1 MSYTYTTLKTSIK
14 DYTDNIETVFV
25 SHLPDF
31 IKSAEERILKEV
43 EDKQSHLCVGLDINP
58 ENFDNAK
65 PSIDGLKNHTY
76 KVIDATRD
84 IAVAYKPNLAFFE
97 RWGSEGF
104 KWLEAL
110 MDYFPDDLIII
121 GDAKRGDIGNTA
133 KQYAYSLFTH
143 FDFDAVTLSPYM
155 GKDSITP
162 FIDNPEKGAFIL
174 CRTSNPSAVDLQNQQ
189 INIKSSDQTLNSI
202 DEIPNEMLFDKT
214 AQLCFE
220 WNKNNNVGIVVGAT
234 APKEISRIR
243 NHAPSLPF
251 LIPGIG
257 AQGGDLT
264 QSMVDGNENGDAL
277 INISRGISFSGD
289 LSSKAIRN
297 AAKDYLSQMREI
309 IDI

>member
-1 MSYTYTTLKTSIK
+1 MKPFNLRLSKL
-14 DYTDNIETVFV
+14 
-25 SHLPDF
+25 
-31 IKSAEERILKEV
+31 IKSKR
-43 EDKQSHLCVGLDINP
+43 SHLCVGLDMNP
-58 ENFDNAK
+58 EAMGSSNTTLDE
-65 PSIDGLKNHTY
+65 LKKHSL
-76 KVIDATRD
+76 KVIDATSD
-84 IAVAYKPNLAFFE
+84 LASAFKPNLAFFE

-189 INIKSSDQTLNSI
+189 INIESSDQTVQII

-214 AQLCFE
+214 AQLCVE

-234 APKEISRIR
+234 APQEISRIR
-243 NHAPSLPF
+243 SHAPSLPF

-264 QSMVDGNENGDAL
+264 QSILDGNKNGDAL

>member
-1 MSYTYTTLKTSIK
+1 MKSFNLRLSK
-14 DYTDNIETVFV
+14 
-25 SHLPDF
+25 L
-31 IKSAEERILKEV
+31 IKSKR
-43 EDKQSHLCVGLDINP
+43 SHLCVGLDMNP
-58 ENFDNAK
+58 EAMGSSNTTLDE
-65 PSIDGLKNHTY
+65 LKKHAF
-76 KVIDATRD
+76 KVIDATSD
-84 IAVAYKPNLAFFE
+84 LSSAFKPNLAFFE

-104 KWLEAL
+104 KWLEEL

-189 INIKSSDQTLNSI
+189 INIKSSDHTLNSI

-214 AQLCFE
+214 AQLCVE

-264 QSMVDGNENGDAL
+264 QSMLDGNKNGDAL

>member
-1 MSYTYTTLKTSIK
+1 
-14 DYTDNIETVFV
+14 
-25 SHLPDF
+25 
-31 IKSAEERILKEV
+31 
-43 EDKQSHLCVGLDINP
+43 
-58 ENFDNAK
+58 
-65 PSIDGLKNHTY
+65 
-76 KVIDATRD
+76 
-84 IAVAYKPNLAFFE
+84 
-97 RWGSEGF
+97 
-104 KWLEAL
+104 

-162 FIDNPEKGAFIL
+162 FIDNPQKGVFIL

-189 INIKSSDQTLNSI
+189 INIKSSDQTVQRI

-214 AQLCFE
+214 AQLCVE

-264 QSMVDGNENGDAL
+264 QSMLDGNKNGDAL

>member
-1 MSYTYTTLKTSIK
+1 MKPFNLRLSKL
-14 DYTDNIETVFV
+14 
-25 SHLPDF
+25 
-31 IKSAEERILKEV
+31 IKSKR
-43 EDKQSHLCVGLDINP
+43 SHLCVGLDMNP
-58 ENFDNAK
+58 EAMGSSNTTLDE
-65 PSIDGLKNHTY
+65 LKKHSL
-76 KVIDATRD
+76 KVIDATSD
-84 IAVAYKPNLAFFE
+84 LASAFKPNLAFFE

-104 KWLEAL
+104 KWLEEL

-189 INIKSSDQTLNSI
+189 INIESSDQTVQRI

-214 AQLCFE
+214 AQLCVE

-264 QSMVDGNENGDAL
+264 QSMLDGNKNGDAL

>member
-1 MSYTYTTLKTSIK
+1 MKPFNLRLSKL
-14 DYTDNIETVFV
+14 
-25 SHLPDF
+25 
-31 IKSAEERILKEV
+31 IKSKR
-43 EDKQSHLCVGLDINP
+43 SHLCVGLDMNP
-58 ENFDNAK
+58 EAMGSSNTTLDE
-65 PSIDGLKNHTY
+65 LKKHAF
-76 KVIDATRD
+76 KVIDATSD
-84 IAVAYKPNLAFFE
+84 LSSAFKPNLAFFE

-104 KWLEAL
+104 KWLEEL

-174 CRTSNPSAVDLQNQQ
+174 CRTSNPSAVDLQYQQ

-214 AQLCFE
+214 AQLCVE

-264 QSMVDGNENGDAL
+264 QSMVDGNKNGDAL

>member
-1 MSYTYTTLKTSIK
+1 MKSFNLRLSK
-14 DYTDNIETVFV
+14 
-25 SHLPDF
+25 L
-31 IKSAEERILKEV
+31 IKSKR
-43 EDKQSHLCVGLDINP
+43 SHLCVGLDMNP
-58 ENFDNAK
+58 EAMGSSNTTLDE
-65 PSIDGLKNHTY
+65 LKKHAF
-76 KVIDATRD
+76 KVIDATSD
-84 IAVAYKPNLAFFE
+84 LSSAFKPNLAFFE

-104 KWLEAL
+104 KWLEEL

-143 FDFDAVTLSPYM
+143 FDFDAVTLNPYM

-214 AQLCFE
+214 AQLCVE

-264 QSMVDGNENGDAL
+264 QSMVDGNKNGDAL

>member
-1 MSYTYTTLKTSIK
+1 MKSFNLRLSK
-14 DYTDNIETVFV
+14 
-25 SHLPDF
+25 L
-31 IKSAEERILKEV
+31 IKSKR
-43 EDKQSHLCVGLDINP
+43 SHLCVGLDMNP
-58 ENFDNAK
+58 EAMGSSNTTLDE
-65 PSIDGLKNHTY
+65 LKKHAF
-76 KVIDATRD
+76 KVIDATSD
-84 IAVAYKPNLAFFE
+84 LSSAFKPNLAFFE

-104 KWLEAL
+104 KWLEEL

-202 DEIPNEMLFDKT
+202 DKIPNEMLFDKT
-214 AQLCFE
+214 AQLCVE
-220 WNKNNNVGIVVGAT
+220 CNKNNNVGIVVGAT

-264 QSMVDGNENGDAL
+264 QSMVDGNKNGDAL

-297 AAKDYLSQMREI
+297 AAKDYLSQMQEI

>member
-1 MSYTYTTLKTSIK
+1 MKPFNLRLSKL
-14 DYTDNIETVFV
+14 
-25 SHLPDF
+25 
-31 IKSAEERILKEV
+31 IKSKR
-43 EDKQSHLCVGLDINP
+43 SHLCVGLDMNP
-58 ENFDNAK
+58 EAMGSSNTTLDE
-65 PSIDGLKNHTY
+65 LKKHSF
-76 KVIDATRD
+76 KVIDATSD
-84 IAVAYKPNLAFFE
+84 LASAFKPNLAFFE

-189 INIKSSDQTLNSI
+189 INIESSDQTFQRI

-214 AQLCFE
+214 AQLCVE

-234 APKEISRIR
+234 APQEISRIR
-243 NHAPSLPF
+243 SHAPSLPF

-264 QSMVDGNENGDAL
+264 QSMLDGNKNGDAL

>member
-1 MSYTYTTLKTSIK
+1 MKSFNLRLSK
-14 DYTDNIETVFV
+14 
-25 SHLPDF
+25 L
-31 IKSAEERILKEV
+31 IKSKR
-43 EDKQSHLCVGLDINP
+43 SHLCVGLDMNP
-58 ENFDNAK
+58 EAMGSSNTTLDE
-65 PSIDGLKNHTY
+65 LKKHSL
-76 KVIDATRD
+76 KVIDATSD
-84 IAVAYKPNLAFFE
+84 LASAFKPNLAFFE

-104 KWLEAL
+104 KWLEEL

-189 INIKSSDQTLNSI
+189 INIESSDQTVQRI

-214 AQLCFE
+214 AQLCVE

-264 QSMVDGNENGDAL
+264 QSMVDGNKNGDAL

>member
-1 MSYTYTTLKTSIK
+1 MKSFNLRLSK
-14 DYTDNIETVFV
+14 
-25 SHLPDF
+25 L
-31 IKSAEERILKEV
+31 IKSKR
-43 EDKQSHLCVGLDINP
+43 SHLCVGLDMNP
-58 ENFDNAK
+58 EAMGSSNTTLYE
-65 PSIDGLKNHTY
+65 LKKHAF
-76 KVIDATRD
+76 KVIDATSD
-84 IAVAYKPNLAFFE
+84 LSSAFKPNLAFFE

-104 KWLEAL
+104 KWLEEL

-214 AQLCFE
+214 AQLCVE

-264 QSMVDGNENGDAL
+264 QSMVDGNKNGDAL

>member
-1 MSYTYTTLKTSIK
+1 MKPFNLRLSKL
-14 DYTDNIETVFV
+14 
-25 SHLPDF
+25 
-31 IKSAEERILKEV
+31 IKSKR
-43 EDKQSHLCVGLDINP
+43 SHLCVGLDMNP
-58 ENFDNAK
+58 EAMGSSNTTLDE
-65 PSIDGLKNHTY
+65 LKKHSF
-76 KVIDATRD
+76 KVIDATSD
-84 IAVAYKPNLAFFE
+84 LASAFKPNLAFFE

-104 KWLEAL
+104 KWLEEL

-214 AQLCFE
+214 AQLCVE

-264 QSMVDGNENGDAL
+264 QSMVDGNKNGDAL

>member
-1 MSYTYTTLKTSIK
+1 MKPFNLRLSKL
-14 DYTDNIETVFV
+14 
-25 SHLPDF
+25 
-31 IKSAEERILKEV
+31 IKSKR
-43 EDKQSHLCVGLDINP
+43 SHLCVGLDMNP
-58 ENFDNAK
+58 EAMGSSNTTLDE
-65 PSIDGLKNHTY
+65 LKKHAF
-76 KVIDATRD
+76 KVIDATSD
-84 IAVAYKPNLAFFE
+84 LSSAFKPNLAFFE

-104 KWLEAL
+104 KWLEEL

-214 AQLCFE
+214 AQLCVE

-264 QSMVDGNENGDAL
+264 QSMVDGNNNGDAL

>member
-1 MSYTYTTLKTSIK
+1 MKSFNLRLSK
-14 DYTDNIETVFV
+14 
-25 SHLPDF
+25 L
-31 IKSAEERILKEV
+31 IKSKR
-43 EDKQSHLCVGLDINP
+43 SHLCVGLDMNP
-58 ENFDNAK
+58 EAMGSSNTTLDE
-65 PSIDGLKNHTY
+65 LKKHSL
-76 KVIDATRD
+76 KVIDATSD
-84 IAVAYKPNLAFFE
+84 LASAFKPNLAFFE

-104 KWLEAL
+104 KWLEEL

-189 INIKSSDQTLNSI
+189 INIESSDQTVQRI

-214 AQLCFE
+214 AQLCVE

-257 AQGGDLT
+257 AQGGDLK
-264 QSMVDGNENGDAL
+264 QSMLDGNKNGDAL

>member
-1 MSYTYTTLKTSIK
+1 MKPFNLRLSKL
-14 DYTDNIETVFV
+14 
-25 SHLPDF
+25 
-31 IKSAEERILKEV
+31 IKSKR
-43 EDKQSHLCVGLDINP
+43 SHLCVGLDMNP
-58 ENFDNAK
+58 EAMGSSNTTLDE
-65 PSIDGLKNHTY
+65 LKKHAF
-76 KVIDATRD
+76 KVIDATSD
-84 IAVAYKPNLAFFE
+84 LSSAFKPNLAFFE

-104 KWLEAL
+104 KWLEEL

-174 CRTSNPSAVDLQNQQ
+174 CRTSNPSAEDLQNQQ
-189 INIKSSDQTLNSI
+189 INIKSSDQTFNSI

-214 AQLCFE
+214 AQLCVE
-220 WNKNNNVGIVVGAT
+220 WNKNKNVGIVVGAT

-264 QSMVDGNENGDAL
+264 QSMLDGNKNGDAL

>member
-1 MSYTYTTLKTSIK
+1 MKPFNLRLSKL
-14 DYTDNIETVFV
+14 
-25 SHLPDF
+25 
-31 IKSAEERILKEV
+31 IKSKR
-43 EDKQSHLCVGLDINP
+43 SHLCVGLDMNP
-58 ENFDNAK
+58 EAMGSSNTALDE
-65 PSIDGLKNHTY
+65 LKKHSL
-76 KVIDATRD
+76 KVIDATSD
-84 IAVAYKPNLAFFE
+84 LASAFKPNLAFFE

-189 INIKSSDQTLNSI
+189 INIESSDQTVQRI

-214 AQLCFE
+214 AQLCVE

-234 APKEISRIR
+234 APQEISRIR
-243 NHAPSLPF
+243 SHAPSLPF

-264 QSMVDGNENGDAL
+264 QSMLDGNKNGDAL

>member
-1 MSYTYTTLKTSIK
+1 MKSFNLRLSK
-14 DYTDNIETVFV
+14 
-25 SHLPDF
+25 L
-31 IKSAEERILKEV
+31 IKSKR
-43 EDKQSHLCVGLDINP
+43 SHLCVGLDMNP
-58 ENFDNAK
+58 EAIGSLNTTLDE
-65 PSIDGLKNHTY
+65 LKKHAF
-76 KVIDATRD
+76 KVIDATSD
-84 IAVAYKPNLAFFE
+84 LSSAFKPNLAFFE

-104 KWLEAL
+104 KWLEEL

-162 FIDNPEKGAFIL
+162 FIDNPEKVAFIL

-202 DEIPNEMLFDKT
+202 DEVPNEMLFDKT
-214 AQLCFE
+214 AQLCVE

-251 LIPGIG
+251 LIPAIG
-257 AQGGDLT
+257 AQGGDLI
-264 QSMVDGNENGDAL
+264 QSMVDGNKNGDAL